1 MKIIHLFF
9 LFFII
14 YYCNCAGIE
23 CSGTENQYHIIDNTS
38 PDYEYDIELD
48 WTDDEEKS
56 ITIPFS
62 ADLRDDEILPL
73 FMNGTTIETFMNI
86 YGSANIRS
94 EDEINTFITQKEFYK
109 ISNVITDSERK
120 GNKLILNIKANDFK
134 ANSNDVN
141 QKYIKYFCWL
151 ECAGKETGRFRK
163 SGIIVT
169 VNNAKF
175 LRLSKYLIGFLL
187 LFL

>member
-1 MKIIHLFF
+1 
-9 LFFII
+9 
-14 YYCNCAGIE
+14 
-23 CSGTENQYHIIDNTS
+23 
-38 PDYEYDIELD
+38 
-48 WTDDEEKS
+48 
-56 ITIPFS
+56 
-62 ADLRDDEILPL
+62 
-73 FMNGTTIETFMNI
+73 MNGTTIETFMNI
-86 YGSANIRS
+86 YESANIRS

>member
-23 CSGTENQYHIIDNTS
+23 CSGTDNKYHIIDNTS

-48 WTDDEEKS
+48 WTDDDEKS

-62 ADLRDDEILPL
+62 ADLGNDEILPL
-73 FMNGTTIETFMNI
+73 FMNGTYIETFI
-86 YGSANIRS
+86 DLYGSANIRS
-94 EDEINTFITQKEFYK
+94 EDEINTELIPQNFYK
-109 ISNVITDSERK
+109 IYNVITNTKRNE
-120 GNKLILNIKANDFK
+120 NKLILTIKANDFK

-141 QKYIKYFCWL
+141 QKFIKYFCWL
-151 ECAGKETGRFRK
+151 ECAGYQRGRFRK

>member
-23 CSGTENQYHIIDNTS
+23 CSGTDNQYHIIDNTS

-48 WTDDEEKS
+48 LTDDVEKP
-56 ITIPFS
+56 ITIPFT
-62 ADLRDDEILPL
+62 ADLGNDEILPL
-73 FMNGTTIETFMNI
+73 FMNGTTMETFI
-86 YGSANIRS
+86 DLYGSDNIRS
-94 EDEINTFITQKEFYK
+94 EEEINTVIIPEKFYK
-109 ISNVITDSERK
+109 IYNVITDTKRNGK
-120 GNKLILNIKANDFK
+120 KLILNIKANDFK

-141 QKYIKYFCWL
+141 QKFIKYFCWL
-151 ECAGKETGRFRK
+151 ECAGYQTGRFRK